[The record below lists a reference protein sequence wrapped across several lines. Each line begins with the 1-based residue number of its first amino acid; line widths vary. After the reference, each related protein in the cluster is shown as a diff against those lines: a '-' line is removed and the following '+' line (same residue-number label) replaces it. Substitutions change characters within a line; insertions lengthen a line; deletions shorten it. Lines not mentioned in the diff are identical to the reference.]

1 MSDNEVKD
9 FTRSNVRDFTPER
22 KALVFRVDNDV
33 FSAVAALPAL
43 LAMEFASSS
52 EEFEKASATERVVLL
67 RSMFNLILVDD
78 SVERFFERLSSKTDP
93 IDTQTMFNII
103 DWLMEEYGQRPTESP
118 SGSSNGLETQESGS
132 NLMVTAPVTE
142 LTSAVSL

>member
-1 MSDNEVKD
+1 MSDDEVKD
-9 FTRSNVRDFTPER
+9 FTRNNVRDFTPKR
-22 KALVFRVDNDV
+22 KSLVFRVDNDV

-67 RSMFNLILVDD
+67 RSMFNLILEDD
-78 SVERFFERLSSKTDP
+78 SVERFFERLSNKADP
-93 IDTQTMFNII
+93 IDTQTMFEII
-103 DWLMEEYGQRPTESP
+103 DWLMGEYGQRPTESP
-118 SGSSNGLETQESGS
+118 SGSSNGSETQESGS

-142 LTSAVSL
+142 LTSAVSP